1 MTRSEA
7 IVARAR
13 GLIGIRFRP
22 QGRSAAGGLD
32 CIGLVA
38 AAVGIADVS
47 TGYALRGGSCERLV
61 AGLRAAGFRHCW
73 RWRAGDVLV
82 LRSGA
87 EQLHLGIW
95 SGEGLVH
102 ADAALRRVVERPGQP
117 PWPILGIWRFSP
129 RRMAWRRSS

>member
-13 GLIGIRFRP
+13 GLIGVRFRP
-22 QGRSAAGGLD
+22 HGRSAAGGLD

-38 AAVGIADVS
+38 AAAGIADVP
-47 TGYALRGGSCERLV
+47 TGYAMRGGSYERLAEALRV
-61 AGLRAAGFRHCW
+61 AGLRQCR
-73 RWRAGDVLV
+73 RRRAGDALA
-82 LRSGA
+82 LSSGA

-95 SGEGLVH
+95 SGDGLVH
-102 ADAALRRVVERPGQP
+102 ADVALRRVVERPGEP

-129 RRMAWRRSS
+129 RRAAWRRSF